1 MADDKESERHTC
13 QWIAKDVELIFA
25 HHAPSSNIKKM
36 ITSGRLPVPA
46 GLSKNEIQ
54 EMGPV
59 IEACLVVGE
68 MEQEAFFNRT
78 DG

>member
-1 MADDKESERHTC
+1 MADRQGIREDTC
-13 QWIAKDVELIFA
+13 QWIAKGVELIFA
-25 HHAPSSNIKKM
+25 NNAPSSNIKKM

-54 EMGPV
+54 EMGPA

-68 MEQEAFFNRT
+68 MDRKLFQ
-78 DG
+78 